1 MASDRNTH
9 LGVFMGSKWTSS
21 GLGSKVRQHLAR
33 TASTD
38 PRVVFRET
46 QRQGAGC
53 EQARTC
59 VKNVGAG
66 PPAKALMAREMRRAS
81 FCFVPPGDSA
91 TSSRL
96 YDAITALCIPVVIIG
111 EPLLVPSSPHW
122 TRAVVAVNASDFL
135 RASPKAIVSLLQEQA
150 KRRSALCQALS
161 SLRGDL
167 GAGCVLTRAILAEG
181 RSSRRRKRATLS
193 AQSLGDHI
201 PFASLAVDGSGGGT

>member
-1 MASDRNTH
+1 
-9 LGVFMGSKWTSS
+9 
-21 GLGSKVRQHLAR
+21 
-33 TASTD
+33 
-38 PRVVFRET
+38 
-46 QRQGAGC
+46 
-53 EQARTC
+53 
-59 VKNVGAG
+59 
-66 PPAKALMAREMRRAS
+66 MAREMRRAS

-96 YDAITALCIPVVIIG
+96 YDAITSLCIPVVIIG

-167 GAGCVLTRAILAEG
+167 GAGCVLTRAILAEE